1 MRKLVIPSSIQAI
14 QDELFFAD
22 AFLFG
27 LKDLS
32 VHFEHTYTLDELKPV
47 IDSLNKQGKQVF
59 LSCNKNYDRHDLN
72 LLSETLNEIETLQIA
87 GVFFYDLAVLE
98 YAKDIT
104 LHHHEKYDGTGYPEK
119 LKGNEI
125 TVISRLMAIID
136 VYDALA
142 NDRAYKKAMPPNE
155 VEEYIVGQ
163 SGKAFDPKMIN
174 IFLLAKDD
182 LARINRENQNKD
194 AKLNHNS

>member
-1 MRKLVIPSSIQAI
+1 MIPSSIQAI

-72 LLSETLNEIETLQIA
+72 LLSETLNEIERAILIDHIAFQGKMTELDKKFPVCRMTLQRMKKR
-87 GVFFYDLAVLE
+87 LLT
-98 YAKDIT
+98 K
-104 LHHHEKYDGTGYPEK
+104 LRSKYQK
-119 LKGNEI
+119 
-125 TVISRLMAIID
+125 
-136 VYDALA
+136 
-142 NDRAYKKAMPPNE
+142 
-155 VEEYIVGQ
+155 
-163 SGKAFDPKMIN
+163 
-174 IFLLAKDD
+174 
-182 LARINRENQNKD
+182 
-194 AKLNHNS
+194 